1 MIVSDQVH
9 TLNGELVEK
18 TQDHRGLTPQRPVG
32 VPERLRISQAEQV
45 RCDAAVAGRESRDD
59 LAPYERRERT
69 AMQQQQWRSRAFFVV
84 SHSGAAD
91 LDKALAGGK
100 RIRRHG

>member
-1 MIVSDQVH
+1 MVVRDQVR
-9 TLNGELVEK
+9 TLNTELVEK
-18 TQDHRGLTPQRPVG
+18 SQDHRGLAVQRPVG
-32 VPERLRISQAEQV
+32 APGRLRISQAEQV
-45 RCDAAVAGRESRDD
+45 RCDAAVAGRESRDY

-100 RIRRHG
+100 PIRRHG